1 MFKNIKMIY
10 FDLDHTLWDFEKNSR
25 VCLGILYDKYLLK
38 SNIDKNYFIDV
49 YEKNN
54 DILWEMYRKREIE
67 VSKLKLKRF
76 ENTLDE
82 LNYPYENNLIKK
94 LNENYI
100 NLLAEQDKTFDGT
113 HEVLKYLKSKYEIGI
128 ITNGFKEIQF
138 KKLKSANLDNFFKI
152 IITSDSIGIPKP
164 DKKIFDYAAKLS
176 GFNHNEILYIG
187 DDLQTDVISSKKA
200 GFESIW
206 FNYKKKNTSED
217 VFQIHSLLELLN
229 LL

>member
-1 MFKNIKMIY
+1 MFENIKMIY

-25 VCLGILYDKYLLK
+25 VCLGILYNRYLLN
-38 SNIDKNYFIDV
+38 STMDKNTFIDV

-54 DILWEMYRKREIE
+54 DILWEMYRKKEIE

-76 ENTLDE
+76 ENTLKE
-82 LNYPYENNLIKK
+82 LNYSYEDTLIKT
-94 LNENYI
+94 LNEAYI

-113 HEVLKYLKSKYEIGI
+113 HEVLRYLKSKYEIGI

-138 KKLKSANLDNFFKI
+138 KKLKSANLETFFKI
-152 IITSDSIGIPKP
+152 VITSDSIGIPKP
-164 DKKIFDYAAKLS
+164 DKRIFDYAAKVS
-176 GFNHNEILYIG
+176 EFKHNEILYIG
-187 DDLQTDVISSKKA
+187 DDLQTDVIASKKA

-217 VFQIHSLLELLN
+217 VFQINSLLELLT